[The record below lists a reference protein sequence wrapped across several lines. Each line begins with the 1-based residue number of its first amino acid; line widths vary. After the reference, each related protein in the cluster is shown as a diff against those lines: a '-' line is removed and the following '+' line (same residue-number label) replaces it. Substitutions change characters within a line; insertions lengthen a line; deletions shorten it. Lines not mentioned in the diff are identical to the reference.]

1 MAKRET
7 RVVTI
12 GAVLLLHAALLV
24 GLQQA
29 ARHAHRVD
37 ARHDQPRSSVRMIT
51 IHLPPLPKPVPAPVA
66 KAKAERPDRAD
77 RADRAE
83 RSPSR
88 REARPDP
95 EPRSAARSPSAIQVP
110 APEIDRAHQE
120 PRTTVVIAAPAPASG
135 ASGPSGRDL
144 LYGAAT
150 KRAVRQATQGQ
161 PLLAERADQASQAP
175 EKVEASAKLGKEIM
189 KGATGDCLK
198 GEYAG
203 GGMGLLSAPF
213 WLLAEARGKCR
224 R

>member
-1 MAKRET
+1 MATPEVLLTEGRAED
-7 RVVTI
+7 RGQRRGRSRAIAI

-24 GLQQA
+24 GLRQA
-29 ARHAHRVD
+29 HVGHRVD
-37 ARHDQPRSSVRMIT
+37 APHAQARSTVRMVT
-51 IHLPPLPKPVPAPVA
+51 IQLPPLPLPPPKQQR
-66 KAKAERPDRAD
+66 ERQ
-77 RADRAE
+77 
-83 RSPSR
+83 
-88 REARPDP
+88 ARPDP
-95 EPRSAARSPSAIQVP
+95 DARRSAGARLPSVVRAPSPEIDVPREEPRS
-110 APEIDRAHQE
+110 
-120 PRTTVVIAAPAPASG
+120 TVVIAAPSPLPVASS

-150 KRAVRQATQGQ
+150 QRAVRQATQGQ

-175 EKVEASAKLGKEIM
+175 EQVEASAKLGKEIM